1 MVPILLIRWAE
12 TNVSLKEGKVMGA
25 KKLSVIVTATLAAL
39 ALVAGT
45 AFAIDIPIANSGFE
59 SGNTGFTSGYA
70 YNIIS
75 GGMLT
80 EGSYSVGSD
89 PNAVHSLWASFPAHS
104 GTQMMMVNGAISGGA
119 PVTVWAQTVAGL
131 EIGTEYFFSAWVT
144 SVYPPPV
151 GTPAVAPALLAFSIN
166 GTELV
171 PDIFAAT
178 TGNWSLFYRSWTATA
193 TTANLSLINRT
204 TDAQGND
211 FAIDDIRLSTSIPTP
226 EPTTLL
232 LLGLGLIGMAGVRR
246 FRK

>member
-1 MVPILLIRWAE
+1 
-12 TNVSLKEGKVMGA
+12 MGA

-45 AFAIDIPIANSGFE
+45 AFALDIPIANSGFE
-59 SGNTGFTSGYA
+59 SGNSGFSSNYTYVASTGDFALYP
-70 YNIIS
+70 
-75 GGMLT
+75 
-80 EGSYSVGSD
+80 EGTYTVGTD
-89 PNAVHSLWASFPAHS
+89 PRLYHNLWASFGAQE
-104 GTQMMMVNGAISGGA
+104 GNNMMIVNGAINSAA
-119 PVTVWAQTVAGL
+119 PVTVWAVSVTGL
-131 EIGTEYFFSAWVT
+131 EVGTEYFFSAWVT

-151 GTPAVAPALLAFSIN
+151 GTSATAPALLAFSIN